1 MKKIWGL
8 LTCLCLAACSDIED
22 LETLVPTSS
31 ASRTSASA
39 ERDVT
44 SYFDWEASPY
54 IQLLDV
60 PGDVILPWYS
70 GAKGAIPA
78 FITNH
83 YKASEGWELDI
94 IARHAPFAPHPNIIH
109 STNAIIG
116 KLLLYL
122 CSKPVRIITLQ
133 HT

>member
-1 MKKIWGL
+1 MGIINL
-8 LTCLCLAACSDIED
+8 LVSGACSDIED
-22 LETLVPTSS
+22 LETLAPTSS
-31 ASRTSASA
+31 ASRASASA

-94 IARHAPFAPHPNIIH
+94 IARHAPFASHPNIIH
-109 STNAIIG
+109 STNAVIG
-116 KLLLYL
+116 KQLLFA
-122 CSKPVRIITLQ
+122 
-133 HT
+133 